1 MNIAILNLHRSID
14 KQQLEK
20 LFTSY
25 GKVES
30 CEIILD
36 KNTGKSKGFGFV
48 VMDDETEA
56 NKAILELH
64 GKTISNQKIRVKIS
78 GSETS

>member
-78 GSETS
+78 GSESS

>member
-1 MNIAILNLHRSID
+1 MNISILNLHRNMD
-14 KQQLEK
+14 KDQLEK
-20 LFTSY
+20 LFASY

-48 VMDDETEA
+48 TMTDEAEA
-56 NKAILELH
+56 NKAVSELH

-78 GSETS
+78 G